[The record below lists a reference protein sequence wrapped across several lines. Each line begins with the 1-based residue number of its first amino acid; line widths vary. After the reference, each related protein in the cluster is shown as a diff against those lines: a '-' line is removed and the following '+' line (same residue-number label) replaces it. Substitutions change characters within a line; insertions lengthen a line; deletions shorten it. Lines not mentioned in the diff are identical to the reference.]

1 VEPAARSS
9 KGRPLEGALIGV
21 ALIGVG
27 GLLAVGALWAL
38 APARFLGD
46 HLVSDVFRVAVVTG
60 GAGAGLAAL
69 LRRNLS
75 RSLLGALAALA
86 AVLSGDLARYA
97 LPFALTA
104 IAAAGW
110 PSRVNG
116 VDRA

>member
-1 VEPAARSS
+1 MDPAARPIRE
-9 KGRPLEGALIGV
+9 RPLEGALVGI

-46 HLVSDVFRVAVVTG
+46 QLVSDVFRAAVVTG
-60 GAGAGLAAL
+60 GAGVGLAAL

-75 RSLLGALAALA
+75 GLLLGALAALA
-86 AVLSGDLARYA
+86 AVLSGDLTRYA

-110 PSRVNG
+110 PSRASG
-116 VDRA
+116 LDRT